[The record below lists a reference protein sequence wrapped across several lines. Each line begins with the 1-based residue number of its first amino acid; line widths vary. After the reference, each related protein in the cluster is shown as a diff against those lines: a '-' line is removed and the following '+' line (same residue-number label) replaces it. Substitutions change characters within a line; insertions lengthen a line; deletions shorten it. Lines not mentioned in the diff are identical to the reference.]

1 MSVMM
6 LRVKVKPESV
16 LDVEAAVSTM
26 FSAIREAEPQG
37 VRYASC
43 KVADDAMFVILL
55 ELDDG
60 IENPLPA
67 VPAFREFQQDLPKW
81 LAEPPV
87 PERLTVVGSY
97 NLF

>member
-1 MSVMM
+1 MSVLL
-6 LRVKVKPESV
+6 LRAKVKPESV
-16 LDVEAAVSTM
+16 AEVEAAVTTM
-26 FSAIREAEPQG
+26 FSAIEEAHPDG

-43 KVADDAMFVILL
+43 RLAEEDAFVILL
-55 ELDDG
+55 QVADG

-67 VPAFREFQQDLPKW
+67 IAEFKEFQASLPTW

-87 PERLTVVGSY
+87 AERMTVVGSY